1 MRGLVR
7 PCRFHRYHRH
17 KGRHLIG
24 RQRELAI
31 LGRSDPVRQML
42 RSEIMLPRHIRYH
55 RARCDRLGNNPPL
68 LLIAPPSAADNARY
82 FRVAPNNLRVVTN
95 VDHNVHTILDPKN
108 RDRAPLAVTQL
119 CGVKAPLTLKM
130 PTGTVKWFNTA
141 KGYGFIMPQGGG
153 KDVFVHISAVE
164 RAGLSSL
171 NEGQAV
177 EFELVSSKGKTSAE
191 NLRVRR

>member
-7 PCRFHRYHRH
+7 PCQFHRYHRH

-95 VDHNVHTILDPKN
+95 VDHNVHTILDPK
-108 RDRAPLAVTQL
+108 RIA
-119 CGVKAPLTLKM
+119 
-130 PTGTVKWFNTA
+130 
-141 KGYGFIMPQGGG
+141 I
-153 KDVFVHISAVE
+153 VHCSQS
-164 RAGLSSL
+164 LSYV
-171 NEGQAV
+171 G
-177 EFELVSSKGKTSAE
+177 
-191 NLRVRR
+191 

>member
-1 MRGLVR
+1 MCGLVR
-7 PCRFHRYHRH
+7 PCQFHRYHRH

-95 VDHNVHTILDPKN
+95 VDHNVHTILDPKESRSCTARSHSAMWGKSTAN
-108 RDRAPLAVTQL
+108 EQTKRLAKKF
-119 CGVKAPLTLKM
+119 G
-130 PTGTVKWFNTA
+130 A
-141 KGYGFIMPQGGG
+141 K
-153 KDVFVHISAVE
+153 
-164 RAGLSSL
+164 
-171 NEGQAV
+171 
-177 EFELVSSKGKTSAE
+177 KTS
-191 NLRVRR
+191 

>member
-108 RDRAPLAVTQL
+108 RDRALLAVTQL
-119 CGVKAPLTLKM
+119 CGVKAPLTDL
-130 PTGTVKWFNTA
+130 PHQLLNHLLANDAILLARQFCDCLRDRINDFTCFRG
-141 KGYGFIMPQGGG
+141 I
-153 KDVFVHISAVE
+153 DFV
-164 RAGLSSL
+164 
-171 NEGQAV
+171 
-177 EFELVSSKGKTSAE
+177 
-191 NLRVRR
+191 